1 MQCYAE
7 VGHMGEVR
15 NASRLPARKCE
26 EKKPLE
32 KHGNRWENKKNG
44 ARAWARFVFKT
55 LQ

>member
-1 MQCYAE
+1 MRE
-7 VGHMGEVR
+7 GR
-15 NASRLPARKCE
+15 NACRLPARKCE

-32 KHGNRWENKKNG
+32 THRNRWGKKKKTG